1 MCISFI
7 FIDDYVT
14 VLIIVEIEEWRI
26 IMSSTIIPLD
36 DFLKLDTEEQIENLK
51 RWKMDYTLKDIRE
64 AWGFKHSAQYYM
76 LLKKLRIYERV
87 VNKSDKFFP
96 GEAITPAMYGGDRY
110 SAPAGY
116 GSAKQPGDHFSY
128 QLNVT
133 LSGNELAEKLERA
146 AQFLK
151 GENKQVTVKLSIET
165 LAAIESAEAGEG
177 ESQQQ

>member
-1 MCISFI
+1 M
-7 FIDDYVT
+7 T
-14 VLIIVEIEEWRI
+14 
-26 IMSSTIIPLD
+26 STIIPLD
-36 DFLKLDTEEQIENLK
+36 DFLKLETDDQIENLK
-51 RWKMDYTLKDIRE
+51 RWKMDYTLKDIRD

-96 GEAITPAMYGGDRY
+96 GEAVAPAQFGGDRY
-110 SAPAGY
+110 SSPSVYNAARQ
-116 GSAKQPGDHFSY
+116 SGDHFSY
-128 QLNVT
+128 NLNVT

-165 LAAIESAEAGEG
+165 IAAVEAAEPANVSTE
-177 ESQQQ
+177 E